1 MDKIRLFTIGFTQ
14 KTAETFF
21 RQLCERDVKRM
32 IDIRLN
38 NVSQLAGFAKK
49 DDLRYFLKTIGDIDY
64 MHVPELAPTKEIMDE
79 YRKNK
84 GGWALYEKK
93 FLALLSSRQIE
104 KNFSKNIFDRACL
117 LCSEDEPDHCH
128 RRLTVEY
135 LNDKWGNI
143 EITHIV

>member
-1 MDKIRLFTIGFTQ
+1 MNKIRLFTIGFTK

-21 RQLCERDVKRM
+21 KQLCERDVKRI

-49 DDLRYFLKTIGDIDY
+49 DDLRYFLKTICDIDY
-64 MHVPELAPTKEIMDE
+64 IHIPELAPTKEIMDE

-93 FLALLSSRQIE
+93 FMALLSGRQVE
-104 KNFSKNIFDRACL
+104 KKLSKADFDRGCL
-117 LCSEDEPDHCH
+117 LCSEDKPDHCH
-128 RRLTVEY
+128 RRLVAEY
-135 LNDKWGNI
+135 LNDKWGNL

>member
-21 RQLCERDVKRM
+21 GQLCERGVKRI
-32 IDIRLN
+32 IDIRLK

-49 DDLRYFLKTIGDIDY
+49 DNLRYFLKAICDIDY

-79 YRKNK
+79 YRKSK
-84 GGWALYEKK
+84 RGWALYEKK

-104 KNFSKNIFDRACL
+104 KKLSKNIFDRACL
-117 LCSEDEPDHCH
+117 LCSEDKPDHCH
-128 RRLTVEY
+128 RRLIVEY
-135 LNDKWGNI
+135 FNNKWGNI